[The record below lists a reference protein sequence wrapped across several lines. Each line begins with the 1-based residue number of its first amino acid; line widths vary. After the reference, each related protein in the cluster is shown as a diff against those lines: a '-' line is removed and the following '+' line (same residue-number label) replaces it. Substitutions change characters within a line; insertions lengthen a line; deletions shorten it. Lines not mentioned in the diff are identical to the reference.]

1 MLENQTII
9 VSVFSS
15 TSNQKKIKIYSH
27 LVKKK
32 KKFFLICIDISISY
46 FIMISHTYTH
56 KVRNEKLMLFVLLLE
71 KVLFFSVISLRSL

>member
-32 KKFFLICIDISISY
+32 KIFLICIDISISY